1 MAKTDRR
8 IQRTRRMLREALVEL
23 IPEKGFDAITIRN
36 VTDRADIAYATFF
49 RHYDSLEEL
58 LGEQIELVIRDLEES
73 AHGSDRDHLEAEGLL
88 VFRHVEAKQRLY
100 RSLLGR
106 RSSRVVVSRL
116 KDVIMEVVRPHAE
129 AHYQQVE
136 NPIIPIELSINH
148 IAAAAWELVAWWVSH
163 DMPYPPER
171 MAQIYDELVIE
182 ATWWAVSGGKSLQ
195 HAH

>member
-1 MAKTDRR
+1 MVKTDRR
-8 IQRTRRMLREALVEL
+8 IQRTRRMLREALIEL

-58 LGEQIELVIRDLEES
+58 LGEQIELVIRDLEAS
-73 AHGSDRDHLEAEGLL
+73 ARGSNGDHLEAEGLL

-106 RSSRVVVSRL
+106 RSSRAVVSRL
-116 KDVIMEVVRPHAE
+116 KEAMIEVVRPHAE
-129 AHYQQVE
+129 AHYQQVD
-136 NPIIPIELSINH
+136 NPIIPIELSLNH
-148 IAAAAWELVAWWVSH
+148 IAAAVWELVAWWVSH

-182 ATWWAVSGGKSLQ
+182 ATWWAVSGEKSLQ